1 MNLKQ
6 ILAKYPITNNNWWLE
21 ENYSLNRDIE
31 LTTSNRGNFI
41 LNTIGIHGY
50 FKRIRSD
57 IGNDDVYN
65 SDPWLREFK
74 VYNHAFYKI
83 AGVGSGYDVW
93 VMTTSVEGNKIWCM
107 DVFER

>member
-1 MNLKQ
+1 M
-6 ILAKYPITNNNWWLE
+6 KY
-21 ENYSLNRDIE
+21 S
-31 LTTSNRGNFI
+31 
-41 LNTIGIHGY
+41 GIAGGY

-74 VYNHAFYKI
+74 VYNNNKFNSIYTGLHAFYKI
-83 AGVGSGYDVW
+83 AGVNSGYDVW

-107 DVFER
+107 DVFPI